1 MKASLFSLIS
11 VWQRGWSWRCFRYRP
26 LRARLCLEKK
36 INKLKSP
43 SMQAVC
49 STRFAS
55 DPKWPDTFG
64 LPGLALTLLIFFWKL
79 IEMWMYI
86 VWHHFSFCETGIR
99 HRCESLVF
107 RLSREKL
114 SSWGFKDLIRTQKLK
129 SWDYFLL
136 YRRCQTSIRTNLQQK
151 SKTSAKK
158 GAVWV
163 EWYKYKNGHL
173 DSLHGGAF

>member
-64 LPGLALTLLIFFWKL
+64 LRGLALTLLIFFWKL
-79 IEMWMYI
+79 IEMGIYI

-107 RLSREKL
+107 SNCQEKNFPL
-114 SSWGFKDLIRTQKLK
+114 EDLRTSSEHRNSNLEITFYCTEDAKLP
-129 SWDYFLL
+129 
-136 YRRCQTSIRTNLQQK
+136 
-151 SKTSAKK
+151 SAPIYNKK
-158 GAVWV
+158 V
-163 EWYKYKNGHL
+163 KHL
-173 DSLHGGAF
+173 PRKEPCGWNDINIKMAI